1 MRKISTLFLLFCLLS
16 KSYLYSKDNKE
27 ELSSRNNKINFVAS
41 TEDPMF
47 QDEIKR
53 KILVISNKIQA
64 NIDHLTSLI
73 EFKRQ
78 GPICAMS
85 YPQSQWCKESHN
97 KELKMLNDLF
107 IQMRTLKHK
116 LEASNT
122 SSKKRLEDTLQS
134 IKASIDHAQKD
145 LDKCS
150 AEKKCKCEDSE
161 EPRDKQ
167 KNEHMKKDC
176 IKNAQYRLDVWNDLL
191 VDE

>member
-122 SSKKRLEDTLQS
+122 SSKK
-134 IKASIDHAQKD
+134 
-145 LDKCS
+145 DKCS